1 MWEDKK
7 TYIQLLTSM
16 FYAIF
21 SLEKA
26 ANKRKM
32 QFKKTKI

>member
-7 TYIQLLTSM
+7 TYIQLLYSM
-16 FYAIF
+16 FYGIF

-26 ANKRKM
+26 VNKRKM
-32 QFKKTKI
+32 QFLKTKI